1 MPTTPVSVTS
11 SHQPSAWLSR
21 ARYDCTYPTGSSPS
35 SARNC
40 RSPASSGMGPSHHSA
55 TCGRASQDA
64 TSGRSAPVRGLKFRS
79 GGPREFSIPSP
90 IVRPAAR
97 APEGISSAAG
107 RSHAAYQRGTTRNP
121 WIFVSCPDDTDVTL
135 PVRRQ
140 PRSFRYNPRSMPP
153 ANFPTDP
160 LAGEDAELGS
170 TQRVLR
176 LLDKTSR
183 AARTYGLDNAA
194 TTRFFEQLQSEMG
207 AHLEKWSV
215 LGMVVERG
223 DLLVRDQLVFQSEE
237 GAGEGLVFRL
247 YGDGIRELR
256 FHQGAGPEDLRAFL
270 EALWGSDKD
279 SDADDDIVT

>member
-1 MPTTPVSVTS
+1 
-11 SHQPSAWLSR
+11 
-21 ARYDCTYPTGSSPS
+21 
-35 SARNC
+35 
-40 RSPASSGMGPSHHSA
+40 
-55 TCGRASQDA
+55 
-64 TSGRSAPVRGLKFRS
+64 
-79 GGPREFSIPSP
+79 
-90 IVRPAAR
+90 
-97 APEGISSAAG
+97 
-107 RSHAAYQRGTTRNP
+107 
-121 WIFVSCPDDTDVTL
+121 
-135 PVRRQ
+135 
-140 PRSFRYNPRSMPP
+140 MPP
-153 ANFPTDP
+153 ANFPPADP

-215 LGMVVERG
+215 LGVVVERG

-279 SDADDDIVT
+279 SDADDDIVTRLWAKDLPTISFVTADQFRACMHRVAERAAAHHDVDERHQRRISHAAAIRELALEDLTGVHGVRYSFSKRARTFLTAWKTFARAESSLHPSTRATSS